1 MKGYKVSLVLATCPQ
16 CGAQVSADATFCTAC
31 GENLRPAIA
40 ETAQDNVKR
49 CSYCNKTLEGQDAY
63 YFKCRYCEKDF
74 CSEHRLPE
82 NHLCKS
88 SPLRRNIPST
98 NLPYY
103 TSSAGTYSST
113 GSTTTRTGGFS
124 LNLSKQGRNLA
135 IAIVLGLPIGFV
147 FHLFGLGLL
156 FTQYNFL
163 VYHGWIPPLFTSM
176 IVVYPGYQG
185 ALDVTFNAIFVVFV
199 DRLLAATYTSRQY
212 YGVFVATGLAGNL
225 LSLLGGP
232 NILSFGASGG
242 LFGLLSGAVA
252 CDYAISHKVNMN
264 LLLWFLI
271 VFIFSSISGGVDVL
285 AHLGGSIVGLPLGF
299 AIGHAR
305 RVGFRRQS

>member
-1 MKGYKVSLVLATCPQ
+1 MHP
-16 CGAQVSADATFCTAC
+16 
-31 GENLRPAIA
+31 EIA
-40 ETAQDNVKR
+40 ESVGSNLKR
-49 CSYCNKTLEGQDAY
+49 CSYCNKVLGGQDAY

-98 NLPYY
+98 SQPYY
-103 TSSAGTYSST
+103 STAGGYYSST
-113 GSTTTRTGGFS
+113 GPTTVRAGGFS
-124 LNLSKQGRNLA
+124 LSLSRQGRNLA
-135 IAIVLGLPIGFV
+135 IAIVAGLPIGFIL
-147 FHLFGLGLL
+147 HLFGLAIL
-156 FTQYNFL
+156 FTQYNLF
-163 VYHGWIPPLFTSM
+163 VYHGWVPPLLTSM
-176 IVVYPGYQG
+176 IVVYPGYAG
-185 ALDVTFNAIFVVFV
+185 ALDVTFNAIFVIFV
-199 DRLLAATYTSRQY
+199 DRLLSSVYTPRQY
-212 YGVFVATGLAGNL
+212 YGVFILSGLAGNM

-242 LFGLLSGAVA
+242 LFGLLAGAVA
-252 CDYAISHKVNMN
+252 CDYAISHRVNMN

-285 AHLGGSIVGLPLGF
+285 AHLGGSLLGLPLGF

-305 RVGFRRQS
+305 RIGYRRKR